1 MTAVSTRR
9 AIPAGAAVIPA
20 IDDDRVCE
28 RIEEIILTLT
38 TCYVREGFEL
48 DRVKAS
54 AALNYCR
61 CQANGAP
68 EDDRGLQNLI
78 EFACEN
84 GQSLDWILRGDVRC
98 MIASLASVKG

>member
-48 DRVKAS
+48 DGVKAS
-54 AALNYCR
+54 AALNYCQGR
-61 CQANGAP
+61 ANGAP
-68 EDDRGLQNLI
+68 EDVRGFQDLV
-78 EFACEN
+78 EFAHEYR
-84 GQSLDWILRGDVRC
+84 QSLDWIPMGNMRG
-98 MIASLASVKG
+98 MIANLAAAKY